1 MSPLPE
7 ILFEVARNPI
17 LAGES
22 SSSSPSGP
30 SRPARLLAT
39 ADNDPVGLP
48 IGLGA
53 ASGFIT
59 VLHDLQTKREP
70 DMYSTDHVAATGE
83 PAQGGLWTGE
93 TDCLLSSNP
102 ADDVRS
108 GPFCTD

>member
-59 VLHDLQTKREP
+59 GRTSRSNWFTV
-70 DMYSTDHVAATGE
+70 S
-83 PAQGGLWTGE
+83 PAR
-93 TDCLLSSNP
+93 P
-102 ADDVRS
+102 ADQ
-108 GPFCTD
+108 T